1 MDASLQMK
9 MVIIF
14 SDVLVEINQ
23 RKLKSKKEVDLQS
36 IS

>member
-9 MVIIF
+9 LVIIF